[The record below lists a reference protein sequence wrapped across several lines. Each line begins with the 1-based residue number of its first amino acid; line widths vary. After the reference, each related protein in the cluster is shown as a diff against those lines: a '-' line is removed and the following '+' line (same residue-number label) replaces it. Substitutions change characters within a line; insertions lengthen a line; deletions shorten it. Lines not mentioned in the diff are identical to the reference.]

1 MEKFGKHCRDKD
13 LSDATVNRSLAT
25 YRQMGRRLFDW
36 NKIPKPFPMIKLKP
50 ERNYRTYVISFD
62 EEKRL
67 MDAALHDGSAFVWLF
82 ISIGLGTGLW
92 HGEILG
98 ARFEHF
104 DAVRRRL
111 NVLVKG
117 GSWRKQSLTR
127 GVVSIL
133 ERERSMAVDPDGWIF
148 PSNRS
153 KSGHITSMKSAFAR
167 CVKIAGMEPNTVIPH
182 AMRHTAISRLAAT
195 GADIKTLQEF
205 SGHLSMS
212 MFLRYAHSQDRT
224 VDAALDRMEGRTIV
238 EHPAMRKP

>member
-1 MEKFGKHCRDKD
+1 
-13 LSDATVNRSLAT
+13 
-25 YRQMGRRLFDW
+25 
-36 NKIPKPFPMIKLKP
+36 MIKLKP
-50 ERNYRTYVISFD
+50 ESNYRTYVISFD

-82 ISIGLGTGLW
+82 ISIGLATGLR

-98 ARFEHF
+98 ARIEHF

-117 GSWRKQSLTR
+117 GSWRKQPLTR

>member
-1 MEKFGKHCRDKD
+1 
-13 LSDATVNRSLAT
+13 
-25 YRQMGRRLFDW
+25 
-36 NKIPKPFPMIKLKP
+36 MIKLKP

-82 ISIGLGTGLW
+82 ISIGLGTGLR

-212 MFLRYAHSQDRT
+212 MVLRYAHSQDRT
-224 VDAALDRMEGRTIV
+224 VDAALDRMEGRTII
-238 EHPAMRKP
+238 EHPAMRKSQDS